1 LLEAA
6 ARGVRSTRA
15 LQEALGVQAQTV
27 RAYVHAG
34 VWLGLV
40 HAADPIELSPLGLE
54 YVFAGSR
61 RTHVYARAV
70 WSTTLGADLLVRGD
84 GRLPD
89 SAEVERAVS
98 LVEPELAAAT
108 VRRRASAVR
117 SLIAPA
123 VGRPRPRA
131 RAEEERQLALPLSHP
146 SVAARPVSLQG
157 RSAEHDPEAYRL
169 VLGALLEHGELS
181 LGQIRALLDRAD
193 ATDMPLG
200 GLAELAVQRG
210 DAVRL
215 DERLVTTRG
224 AVARRDLAASVPSIV
239 LSDPGYRAYLGDA
252 VEAVTDR
259 KAAIRRDAVAHKFK
273 AWDRRLFGRAL
284 DTGTVAADLDEV
296 LLDRP
301 LGAFTVARPD
311 GEVVEPVRAPFLEA
325 WEQPGLRVARPAWLG
340 QLQGGVAAVHALVRR
355 AARHG
360 GGVALPDLGDV
371 PVATHAGLYAPGE
384 PGPRVVTDNRSLRLR
399 ALEHTPV
406 LSLGAAL
413 LLLHRQR
420 PERLAIVEDK
430 AGWGVQIAGKTTPLW
445 NVLDAFAE
453 ARGWTALRGPTGG
466 LHPAVW
472 VRVLEVLG
480 LATLVGRQLV
490 LAEPL
495 FARAHG
501 EAEEGLVFARLVPLS
516 HAIEAWLDRADADN

>member
-1 LLEAA
+1 
-6 ARGVRSTRA
+6 
-15 LQEALGVQAQTV
+15 
-27 RAYVHAG
+27 
-34 VWLGLV
+34 
-40 HAADPIELSPLGLE
+40 
-54 YVFAGSR
+54 
-61 RTHVYARAV
+61 
-70 WSTTLGADLLVRGD
+70 
-84 GRLPD
+84 
-89 SAEVERAVS
+89 
-98 LVEPELAAAT
+98 
-108 VRRRASAVR
+108 
-117 SLIAPA
+117 
-123 VGRPRPRA
+123 
-131 RAEEERQLALPLSHP
+131 LSHP
-146 SVAARPVSLQG
+146 SVAGRPVSLEG
-157 RSAEHDPEAYRL
+157 RSGEHDPEAYRL

-181 LGQIRALLDRAD
+181 LGHLRALLDRAD
-193 ATDMPLG
+193 AAAMPVG
-200 GLAELAVQRG
+200 GLVELAVQRG

-215 DERLVTTRG
+215 DERLVTTG
-224 AVARRDLAASVPSIV
+224 AAVVRRDLAASVPSIV
-239 LSDPGYRAYLGDA
+239 LSDPAYRAYLADA

-259 KAAIRRDAVAHKFK
+259 KAAIRRDAVAAKFK

-284 DTGTVAADLDEV
+284 DTATVSADLDQV

-301 LGAFTVARPD
+301 LGAFTVARAD
-311 GEVVEPVRAPFLEA
+311 GAAIEPVRAPFLDV
-325 WEQPGLRVARPAWLG
+325 WEQPNLRIARPAWLG

-355 AARHG
+355 AARQ

-430 AGWGVQIAGKTTPLW
+430 AGWGVQVAGKTTPVW
-445 NVLDAFAE
+445 DVIDAFAE
-453 ARGWTALRGPTGG
+453 SRGWTALRGPSGG

-501 EAEEGLVFARLVPLS
+501 EAEEGQVFARLVPLS
-516 HAIEAWLDRADADN
+516 HAFEAWLDSADADT